1 MKKGMFALCLIIS
14 LLATLAVAEAESCT
28 TGLPTTKAY
37 KPIVCQMDNEPGAR
51 PQCGI
56 ASADVIYEAELYDG
70 GYTRYTCVF
79 NDEIPEKLE
88 AIRSARIFHIDLY
101 KEWGGIFTCFGF
113 QYDDGTNASIY
124 AEENVQVLLNG
135 NAGLSGFYR
144 DKDRKAPNNVVF
156 ELAERYNAIEEEFPE
171 RSPFVFSDTPTE
183 GDEIVHEF
191 EICYRK
197 SYDASFVWD
206 DDAKVYLRYYNGKPQ
221 MDGYTSEQLSFSNVI
236 VQNAEYTWYDGNG
249 DRPVVALTGA
259 NTCEYFINGKHF
271 SGYWVRNKVDENTTY
286 YDDNGSLVKFARGKT
301 FVQIVDSVEVSY

>member
-1 MKKGMFALCLIIS
+1 MKKSMIALLLVIS
-14 LLATLAVAEAESCT
+14 LLATLGGATAESFT
-28 TGLPTTKAY
+28 TGLPTTKEY
-37 KPIVCQMDNEPGAR
+37 KPIVCQVDNEPGAR

-79 NDEIPEKLE
+79 NDTIPERIE
-88 AIRSARIFHIDLY
+88 AMRSARIFHIDLY
-101 KEWGGIFTCFGF
+101 KEWGGIFACYGF

-144 DKDRKAPNNVVF
+144 DNNRKAPNNVVF
-156 ELAERYNAIEEEFPE
+156 ELAKRYDDIDETFPE

-183 GDEIVHEF
+183 GGETVHEF
-191 EICYRK
+191 EIRYRK

-206 DDAKVYLRYYNGKPQ
+206 DGQKVYLRYYNGEPQ
-221 MDGYTSEQLSFSNVI
+221 RDGFTGEQLSFSNVI
-236 VQNAEYTWYDGNG
+236 VQNADYSWYDGNG
-249 DRPVVALTGA
+249 DRPVVELTGA
-259 NTCEYFINGKHF
+259 NTCEYFIGGKHF

-286 YDDNGSLVKFARGKT
+286 YDEDGNVVQFARGKT
-301 FVQIVDSVEVSY
+301 FVQIVDSLAVSY